1 MNALVLGSGGREH
14 AIAYKLSLSS
24 SVDRLFWTPGNGATE
39 EIAENPGI
47 DIKDFNRIVS
57 FVKQNNIKL
66 TVVGPEAPLVDGISD
81 RFREEGLNIFG
92 PESKGAMIEGSKI
105 FAKKLMEEVGIPTAQ
120 FREFYSYKDAR
131 RYIDQI
137 SPPYVIKADGLAAG
151 KGVIIAENKESGEK
165 ALVDMFKNRI
175 FGDSGTKV
183 VIEQFLK
190 GEEATVLAL
199 CDGKNVLPLIS
210 SQDHKAVYDGDK
222 GPNTGGMGAIAPA
235 PVVNSRVLGKV
246 IDRILNPLVNLFIKR
261 GIEYRGVIYAGLM
274 IIDEDPYVVE
284 FNCRFGDPETEA
296 VLPLMESDLGKLL
309 FLTSKGDL
317 SNTEIKCKDGYCCDV
332 VLCSGGYPGKYEK
345 GKEIHG
351 LEKLKDKRDVFVFH
365 AGTKKEDNRLL
376 TNGGRVLNI
385 AAIGN
390 TLQKAIERAYEH
402 VKMINFEGMHYRKDI
417 GFKGLKHLES

>member
-246 IDRILNPLVNLFIKR
+246 ID
-261 GIEYRGVIYAGLM
+261 
-274 IIDEDPYVVE
+274 
-284 FNCRFGDPETEA
+284 
-296 VLPLMESDLGKLL
+296 
-309 FLTSKGDL
+309 
-317 SNTEIKCKDGYCCDV
+317 
-332 VLCSGGYPGKYEK
+332 
-345 GKEIHG
+345 
-351 LEKLKDKRDVFVFH
+351 
-365 AGTKKEDNRLL
+365 
-376 TNGGRVLNI
+376 
-385 AAIGN
+385 
-390 TLQKAIERAYEH
+390 
-402 VKMINFEGMHYRKDI
+402 
-417 GFKGLKHLES
+417 